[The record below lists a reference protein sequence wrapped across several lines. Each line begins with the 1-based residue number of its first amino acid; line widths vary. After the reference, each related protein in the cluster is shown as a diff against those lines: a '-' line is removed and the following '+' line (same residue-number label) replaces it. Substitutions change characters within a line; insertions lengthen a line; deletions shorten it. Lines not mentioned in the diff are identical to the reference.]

1 MRHPWSSLNYPIAIL
16 NCSFFFLCFLRRS
29 LFVACWHH
37 SMFLRVTS
45 MVQIFRSFFFFFF
58 FEKQTHTPTRESERD
73 FNTTY
78 ILIFKK
84 GKKYIGQNLFTCLFL
99 SLIKFSYIN
108 VRLSINNIIFLK
120 IIKFN
125 LVIY

>member
-1 MRHPWSSLNYPIAIL
+1 
-16 NCSFFFLCFLRRS
+16 
-29 LFVACWHH
+29 
-37 SMFLRVTS
+37 
-45 MVQIFRSFFFFFF
+45 MVQIFRSFFFFF

-84 GKKYIGQNLFTCLFL
+84 GKKYIGQNLFTYLFL